1 MGSSDP
7 KRGSLPAGSGREQ
20 VPGHPGEFRVSCR
33 DRGEK
38 SDRARVPNPI
48 RSTGEK
54 EEVTCGRLFVRANS
68 IAAWDRSEVW
78 YRCRWQNRTSFTHK
92 SKSDRTARAGLLLM
106 KKEDFFVGGAN
117 RRRGRPI
124 LGYSDGG
131 FAGGKGSEELG
142 RLVERDGLRLR
153 DRAECA
159 QSLLPRVEVVRVAVQ
174 CESHLRH
181 EPRCPRSIGRVN
193 DDGLGR
199 RVRGRVILAVLLPRL
214 GAGVFV
220 GLQ

>member
-1 MGSSDP
+1 
-7 KRGSLPAGSGREQ
+7 
-20 VPGHPGEFRVSCR
+20 
-33 DRGEK
+33 
-38 SDRARVPNPI
+38 
-48 RSTGEK
+48 
-54 EEVTCGRLFVRANS
+54 
-68 IAAWDRSEVW
+68 
-78 YRCRWQNRTSFTHK
+78 
-92 SKSDRTARAGLLLM
+92 M

-174 CESHLRH
+174 CAN
-181 EPRCPRSIGRVN
+181 SIYGTN
-193 DDGLGR
+193 PGAPD
-199 RVRGRVILAVLLPRL
+199 RL
-214 GAGVFV
+214 V
-220 GLQ
+220 G